1 MNRLIQRKTTPPLLI
16 TLTLL
21 CFALL
26 PKAQA
31 VVPPPDGGYPGGNT
45 GEGEDALFSLTT
57 GIVNTAIGF
66 NALFS
71 NTNGSSNTAVG
82 SDALFSNISGSN
94 NAAIGSHAL
103 LNNIRGSNN
112 TATGIN
118 ALFLND
124 TGRNNTAT
132 GFQALT
138 FNQGGSNNTANGVNA
153 LFNNFAGINNTATG
167 INALLNNTTGSF
179 NIALG
184 NRAGLNLTTGSHNI
198 HIGNQ
203 GFADESAH
211 IRIGTVGTHTATFI
225 AGIRGVTV
233 AGGVPV
239 VVGTNGQLG
248 TQTSS
253 VRFKEAIKPMDAAS
267 EAIHALQPV
276 MFHYKSDKTGT
287 PEFGLIAEEVAEVNP
302 DLVVHDENGEIYTVR
317 YDAVNAMLLNEFL
330 KEHRKNEEQ
339 EAAITRLKRDFGATI
354 AQLTARL
361 DEQAAQIQKVSA
373 QLEASK
379 PAPQVVNNP

>member
-57 GIVNTAIGF
+57 GIVKTAIGF

-317 YDAVNAMLLNEFL
+317 YDAVNAMLLN
-330 KEHRKNEEQ
+330 
-339 EAAITRLKRDFGATI
+339 
-354 AQLTARL
+354 
-361 DEQAAQIQKVSA
+361 
-373 QLEASK
+373 
-379 PAPQVVNNP
+379 